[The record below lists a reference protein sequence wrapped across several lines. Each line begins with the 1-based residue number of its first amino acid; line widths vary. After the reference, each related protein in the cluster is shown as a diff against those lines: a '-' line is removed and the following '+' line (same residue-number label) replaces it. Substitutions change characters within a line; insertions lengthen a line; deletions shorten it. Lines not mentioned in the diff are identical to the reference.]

1 LLLLAS
7 PGSGKTTTIIMRIGF
22 IIEEKGVDPSNIKAV
37 TFSKAS
43 AKDMEE
49 RFARF
54 FPQLQPVDFSTIH
67 SFAFQ
72 VVREYFYK
80 TRTHFHIIEGT
91 MDADNQHLH
100 KNMILRNLFKSLTGE
115 NITEDQMDELTTFI
129 SYVKNKML
137 PPEKWDSVGC
147 DVPNAVQIVTKY
159 EAFKRNN
166 PGKLLIDYD
175 DMLTIGNEVLEKDS
189 HILRKYQQK
198 FHYVLTDE
206 SQDTSLV
213 QHAIMEK
220 LVKTHGNLCVV
231 ADDDQSIYSW
241 RGAEPSY
248 LLDFKK
254 VYPNA
259 VTLFMEQNYR
269 SSKEIVDTANQFIK
283 RNKHRY
289 EKNMFTNNTT
299 AEPIKI
305 IDFHDYNEQSNYLV
319 KEIKDIEN
327 LREVAVLFRNN
338 SSSIT
343 LMNKF
348 DRAGIPFYMKDADNR
363 FFSHWVVEDI
373 LNFMRMS
380 FTDKRPDILEK
391 IHTK

>member
-1 LLLLAS
+1 MDSMIKLSGCQAPARFRMFGIVRVPGTVKEGGTPMADFFRRKEEELGVRLNDVQRQAVLQTEGPLLLLAS

-137 PPEKWDSVGC
+137 PPEKWNSVSC
-147 DVPNAVQIVTKY
+147 DVPKAVQIVTKY

-269 SSKEIVDTANQFIK
+269 SSKEIVETANQFIK

-289 EKNMFTNNTT
+289 EKNMFTNKPT

-319 KEIKDIEN
+319 KEIKDNEN
-327 LREVAVLFRNN
+327 
-338 SSSIT
+338 
-343 LMNKF
+343 
-348 DRAGIPFYMKDADNR
+348 
-363 FFSHWVVEDI
+363 
-373 LNFMRMS
+373 
-380 FTDKRPDILEK
+380 
-391 IHTK
+391 